1 MDIFYPLGIDTLAP
15 SDRKIHASF
24 LTLDKLLDRMRR
36 PTTESDLWTI
46 KPKMQ
51 AGESC
56 CPVITVQNFSYI
68 ALHHISTDDELCS
81 SCGNLPITDSDTG
94 ELVCSSCGIVVR
106 ERVETLSPE
115 WRSFSHGEDRARG
128 GFPSSLLI
136 HDTGLSTFI
145 GNTAFTQPAE
155 ADDQPSSRKESGVFV
170 QKASCPIPVNRLR
183 KLNAMSVS
191 SAPVSRN
198 LKKAMWEINR
208 ICNGLGLAWQVAER
222 SAYFYRKALQKSLIK
237 GRSISGF
244 VAASTYLACKE
255 RMIPR
260 TIDEISKASGVDKPF
275 ATHCYKILIGE
286 MHIEPPVTDPHRNIA
301 KISAR
306 AGVEE
311 RVSRRAREILS
322 SVASHTAIIGKNPLV
337 LAAAALY
344 LATVECKMT
353 ITKTMIADAAEVS
366 TISLRKRLA
375 DISRALEDTK

>member
-1 MDIFYPLGIDTLAP
+1 M
-15 SDRKIHASF
+15 H
-24 LTLDKLLDRMRR
+24 
-36 PTTESDLWTI
+36 
-46 KPKMQ
+46 
-51 AGESC
+51 SC
-56 CPVITVQNFSYI
+56 DCCCAVITLQKFAYNVLSRQTT
-68 ALHHISTDDELCS
+68 ADDEFCS
-81 SCGNLPITDSDTG
+81 SCGSLPITDDDSG
-94 ELVCSSCGIVVR
+94 ELVCGSCGVVVR
-106 ERVETLSPE
+106 ERVETFSPE

-145 GNTAFTQPAE
+145 GDKGFVQPAE
-155 ADDQPSSRKESGVFV
+155 GEDHRSNRGKENGVYI
-170 QKASCPIPVNRLR
+170 QKASSPIPVNRLR

-260 TIDEISKASGVDKPF
+260 TIDEISKTSGVDKPF

-306 AGVEE
+306 AGIEE

-322 SVASHTAIIGKNPLV
+322 SVASNTVIVGKNPLV

-344 LATVECKMT
+344 LATVENKLD
-353 ITKTMIADAAEVS
+353 ITKTMIANAAEVS
-366 TISLRKRLA
+366 TISLRKRLV
-375 DISRALEDTK
+375 DINKALESGTDPNQR

>member
-1 MDIFYPLGIDTLAP
+1 M
-15 SDRKIHASF
+15 SRHASA
-24 LTLDKLLDRMRR
+24 
-36 PTTESDLWTI
+36 EE
-46 KPKMQ
+46 
-51 AGESC
+51 ESC
-56 CPVITVQNFSYI
+56 S
-68 ALHHISTDDELCS
+68 LCGS
-81 SCGNLPITDSDTG
+81 LPITDSDSG
-94 ELVCSSCGIVVR
+94 ELVCGSCGVVVR

-145 GNTAFTQPAE
+145 GNVGFTPPAE
-155 ADDQPSSRKESGVFV
+155 SEDHPSARVKESGVYV

-260 TIDEISKASGVDKPF
+260 TIDEICKASGVDKPF

-286 MHIEPPVTDPHRNIA
+286 MRIEPPVTDPHRNIA

-306 AGVEE
+306 AGIEE

-322 SVASHTAIIGKNPLV
+322 SVASHTVIVGKNPLV

-344 LATVECKMT
+344 LAAVENKLTV
-353 ITKTMIADAAEVS
+353 TKTAIADAAEVS

-375 DISRALEDTK
+375 DINNALERGIGSNPR

>member
-1 MDIFYPLGIDTLAP
+1 MLRSYYTRIFSMLV
-15 SDRKIHASF
+15 
-24 LTLDKLLDRMRR
+24 LT
-36 PTTESDLWTI
+36 
-46 KPKMQ
+46 
-51 AGESC
+51 
-56 CPVITVQNFSYI
+56 
-68 ALHHISTDDELCS
+68 HHGSTDDEVCS
-81 SCGNLPITDSDTG
+81 ACGSFPITDSDSG
-94 ELVCSSCGIVVR
+94 EVVCGSCGVVVR

-115 WRSFSHGEDRARG
+115 WRSFSRGEERSRG

-145 GNTAFTQPAE
+145 G
-155 ADDQPSSRKESGVFV
+155 SSFVQNSDGDGDSSGQSREPGVYV
-170 QKASCPIPVNRLR
+170 QKASSPLPVNRLR

-208 ICNGLGLAWQVAER
+208 ICNSLGLAWQVAER

-244 VAASTYLACKE
+244 VAAATYLACKE
-255 RMIPR
+255 RLIPR
-260 TIDEISKASGVDKPF
+260 TIDEISKVSGVDKPF

-286 MHIEPPVTDPHRNIA
+286 MHMEPPVTDPHRNIA

-306 AGVEE
+306 AGIDE
-311 RVSRRAREILS
+311 RVSRRAREILT
-322 SVASHTAIIGKNPLV
+322 SVANHTAIIGKNPLV

-344 LATVECKMT
+344 LAAVDCGLAV
-353 ITKTMIADAAEVS
+353 TKTTVADAAEVS

-375 DISRALEDTK
+375 DITRALGSAAS

>member
-1 MDIFYPLGIDTLAP
+1 
-15 SDRKIHASF
+15 
-24 LTLDKLLDRMRR
+24 
-36 PTTESDLWTI
+36 
-46 KPKMQ
+46 
-51 AGESC
+51 
-56 CPVITVQNFSYI
+56 
-68 ALHHISTDDELCS
+68 
-81 SCGNLPITDSDTG
+81 
-94 ELVCSSCGIVVR
+94 VVR

-115 WRSFSHGEDRARG
+115 WRSFSHEDRSRG

-145 GNTAFTQPAE
+145 GNTGFVQPSEAE
-155 ADDQPSSRKESGVFV
+155 DQPSTRPKEGGVYV
-170 QKASCPIPVNRLR
+170 QKASFPIPVNRLR

-275 ATHCYKILIGE
+275 AAHCYKILIGE
-286 MHIEPPVTDPHRNIA
+286 MRIEPPVTDPHRNIA

-306 AGVEE
+306 AGIEE

-322 SVASHTAIIGKNPLV
+322 SVTSHTAIIGKNPLV

-344 LATVECKMT
+344 LATVECKLN
-353 ITKTMIADAAEVS
+353 ITKTTIADAAEVS

-375 DISRALEDTK
+375 DISKALEAVN